1 MVTGMGIACPL
12 GYGVKNVWK
21 KLLDGRSGIGKLPD
35 TKEFENIPCKVAGS
49 VPLGTG
55 EGEFNY
61 DDFVRPSEARNLAKE
76 SIFSIGVAAQALN
89 DANWWPHQQTDE
101 DQLRTGVNIANV
113 GGVMNTFIEN
123 YEFLRAGDVRKIS
136 PYFIPKSL
144 SNLAAGNVSIRF
156 KLRGP
161 NLCVSTACAA
171 GSHAIGDSAS
181 LISRGVADVMVAGG
195 VELMLHPLII
205 AGFCQAKALCTKFN
219 DEPLKASRPF
229 DSKRAGFVPSEGA
242 AVLVLEE
249 LEHAQSRGA
258 NIYAE
263 ILGYGMSGDAFHVTS
278 PPDDG
283 NGAQRA
289 MIAAMN
295 NAGLQPEEVTHISAH
310 GTSTP
315 IGDRVENKAFKKVFK
330 EHAQN
335 LLVFSAKG
343 ALGHTQGA
351 AGAVESV
358 IAATSVNEG
367 VIPPNLNLEDKEP
380 EFNLNYPTG
389 APAKWTVGG
398 GKRRIALNN
407 SFGFGGTNSVLCIGE
422 FNQ

>member
-1 MVTGMGIACPL
+1 MGIACPL

-21 KLLDGRSGIGKLPD
+21 KLLDGQSGIRKLPD
-35 TKEFENIPCKVAGS
+35 IEFENVPCKVGGS

-61 DDFVRPSEARNLAKE
+61 DDFVRPAEARNLAKE
-76 SIFSIGVAAQALN
+76 SIFSIGVAAQALD
-89 DANWWPHQQTDE
+89 DANWWPQQQTDE

-113 GGVMNTFIEN
+113 GFGGAVNIFYEN
-123 YEFLRAGDVRKIS
+123 SDLFRAGEIRKIS

-144 SNLAAGNVSIRF
+144 PNLVAGNVSIRF

-195 VELMLHPLII
+195 VELMLHPLIV
-205 AGFCQAKALCTKFN
+205 AGFSRAKALCTKFN
-219 DEPLKASRPF
+219 NEPLKASRPF

-249 LEHAQSRGA
+249 LKHAQARGA

-263 ILGYGMSGDAFHVTS
+263 ILGYGMSGDAFHITS

-295 NAGLQPEEVTHISAH
+295 DAGLQPKEVTHISAH
-310 GTSTP
+310 ATSTP
-315 IGDRVENKAFKKVFK
+315 VGDRIENNAFKQVFK

-335 LLVFSAKG
+335 LLIFSAKG

-358 IAATSVNEG
+358 IAAMSVNKG

-422 FNQ
+422 FIN